1 MSERTRHAAELASR
15 LTTQCHYRMAER
27 VRLKISITEIPNSAG
42 KVARDVDKL
51 LRLSASLRGIGERKC
66 NGTMPKCEECG
77 GSGGVDQETADG
89 SHMETCCLICNGS
102 GDDTRREKRLIQAVT
117 DTLKPYG
124 LTWQFES
131 SRDGRRVGILFSDG
145 PHDLL
150 SGALHGWM
158 V

>member
-1 MSERTRHAAELASR
+1 MSERTRHAAEL
-15 LTTQCHYRMAER
+15 
-27 VRLKISITEIPNSAG
+27 
-42 KVARDVDKL
+42 VAQDVDKL
-51 LRLSASLRGIGERKC
+51 LRLSASLRGIKNPVCPQCHGDWRYPEQFGEGQSC
-66 NGTMPKCEECG
+66 T
-77 GSGGVDQETADG
+77 D
-89 SHMETCCLICNGS
+89 CNGS